1 MAPAQFLG
9 DTSADPATLVADA
22 DWTEQSTDGLHR
34 ALDGLDERSRDIL
47 RSRWL
52 AESKATLHELA
63 ARYGVSAER
72 IRQIEANA
80 MKKLRVALE
89 PA

>member
-1 MAPAQFLG
+1 MIE
-9 DTSADPATLVADA
+9 D
-22 DWTEQSTDGLHR
+22 DWAEQSTARLHD

-52 AESKATLHELA
+52 SERKSTLHELA

-80 MKKLRVALE
+80 MKKMRVSLQA
-89 PA
+89 AA